1 MKIAMCAA
9 SALIMS
15 SCVTEPEPS
24 TDVTTNDTYALV
36 IGVENGY
43 AGKCEG
49 CLLDY
54 KNMTTLIRP
63 YANKLVTMEDSQ
75 ATKKNVVE
83 AMKEGVKHE
92 LFILFYSGHGGS
104 TYASNDK
111 TETDGKDE
119 FMCLYDQ
126 GLLDNDIWDIVSQA
140 KGRVVLIFDACHSG
154 TMYRNPINFKS
165 TIEKKRKLLGATHTL
180 PGNVSILCWS
190 GCPDDSYSYGS
201 STGGKFTN
209 ALLEYYSQ
217 SLTYDKLW
225 KKIESDSSLKQYEKV
240 QQTKIGANFGSRKVF
255 Q

>member
-126 GLLDNDIWDIVSQA
+126 GLLDNDIWNIIKES
-140 KGRVVLIFDACHSG
+140 KGRVFLMFDCCHSA
-154 TMYRNPINFKS
+154 TMYRTPLTFARQMKLSASYNVSGPINM
-165 TIEKKRKLLGATHTL
+165 I
-180 PGNVSILCWS
+180 CWS
-190 GCPDDSYSYGS
+190 GCPDSTYSYGS
-201 STGGKFTN
+201 SSGGQFTN
-209 ALLEYYSQ
+209 TLRKYFNQDMS
-217 SLTYDKLW
+217 YDQLW
-225 KKIESDSSLKQYEKV
+225 NKIESNSTLKQYEIV
-240 QQTKIGANFGSRKVF
+240 QRTIMGKNFGSNKIFR
-255 Q
+255 

>member
-9 SALIMS
+9 SVLIMS

-92 LFILFYSGHGGS
+92 LFIMFYSGHGGS

-126 GLLDNDIWDIVSQA
+126 GLLDNDIWNIIKES
-140 KGRVVLIFDACHSG
+140 KGRVFLMFDCCHSA
-154 TMYRNPINFKS
+154 TMYRTPLTFVRQMKLSASYNVSGPINM
-165 TIEKKRKLLGATHTL
+165 I
-180 PGNVSILCWS
+180 CWS
-190 GCPDDSYSYGS
+190 GCPDSTYSYGS
-201 STGGKFTN
+201 SSGGQFTN
-209 ALLEYYSQ
+209 TLRKYFNKDM
-217 SLTYDKLW
+217 TYDQLW
-225 KKIESDSSLKQYEKV
+225 NKIESNSTLKQYEIV
-240 QQTKIGANFGSRKVF
+240 QRTIMGKNFGSNKIFR
-255 Q
+255 

>member
-9 SALIMS
+9 SVLIMS

-126 GLLDNDIWDIVSQA
+126 GLLDNDIWNIIKES
-140 KGRVVLIFDACHSG
+140 KGRVFLMFDCCHSA
-154 TMYRNPINFKS
+154 TMYRTPLTFVRQMKLSASYNVSGPINM
-165 TIEKKRKLLGATHTL
+165 I
-180 PGNVSILCWS
+180 CWS
-190 GCPDDSYSYGS
+190 GCPDSTYSYCS
-201 STGGKFTN
+201 SSGGQFTN
-209 ALLEYYSQ
+209 TLRKYFNKDM
-217 SLTYDKLW
+217 TYDQLW
-225 KKIESDSSLKQYEKV
+225 NKIESNSTLKQYEIV
-240 QQTKIGANFGSRKVF
+240 QRTIMGKNFGSNKIFR
-255 Q
+255 

>member
-9 SALIMS
+9 SVLIMS

-126 GLLDNDIWDIVSQA
+126 GLLDNDIWNIIKES
-140 KGRVVLIFDACHSG
+140 KGRVFLMFDCCHSA
-154 TMYRNPINFKS
+154 TMYRTPLTFVRQMKLSASYNVSGPINM
-165 TIEKKRKLLGATHTL
+165 I
-180 PGNVSILCWS
+180 CWS
-190 GCPDDSYSYGS
+190 GCPDSTYSYGS
-201 STGGKFTN
+201 SSGGQFTN
-209 ALLEYYSQ
+209 TLRKYFNKDM
-217 SLTYDKLW
+217 TYDQLW
-225 KKIESDSSLKQYEKV
+225 NKIESNSTLKQYEIV
-240 QQTKIGANFGSRKVF
+240 QRTIMGKNFGSNKIFR
-255 Q
+255 